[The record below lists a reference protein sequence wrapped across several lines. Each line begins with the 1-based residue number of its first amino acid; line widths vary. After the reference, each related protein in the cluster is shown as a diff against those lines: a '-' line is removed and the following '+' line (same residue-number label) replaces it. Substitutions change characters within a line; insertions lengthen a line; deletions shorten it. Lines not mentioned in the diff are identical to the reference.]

1 MTRSIRP
8 STATALKPQTVGDQ
22 ITASIRSAIIEGKLP
37 PGEVLRQ
44 DDLAARFGFSRM
56 PIRDALRQLEAE
68 GLVSIH
74 PTKGAQVARLDV
86 VDLREIYGM
95 RVVLEVE
102 ALRLACGK
110 LEPSDLEAAAR
121 LLNHMSEETDAARL
135 SDLNHAFHATLYE
148 RCGNGRLLSHIDLYL
163 KAADR
168 YVRILLSAMDYHPQS
183 HRDHQAILD
192 ACRNGD
198 ADKAAAAL
206 RQHLTRGSARLLSA
220 LGAHTVGQ
228 AISP

>member
-22 ITASIRSAIIEGKLP
+22 ITASIRSAIIDGKLP

-44 DDLAARFGFSRM
+44 DDLATRFGFSRM
-56 PIRDALRQLEAE
+56 PIRDALRQLETE

-86 VDLREIYGM
+86 VELREIYGM
-95 RVVLEVE
+95 RVILETG
-102 ALRLACGK
+102 ALRLSCAN
-110 LEPSDLEAAAR
+110 LDAPRLEAAAR
-121 LLNHMSEETDAARL
+121 LLDQMSGEADAARL
-135 SDLNHAFHATLYE
+135 SDLNQAFHATLYE
-148 RCGNGRLLSHIDLYL
+148 LCGNGRLLSHIDLYL
-163 KAADR
+163 KAVDR
-168 YVRILLSAMDYHPQS
+168 YVRILLSAVDYQPQS

-192 ACRNGD
+192 ACRDGD
-198 ADKAAAAL
+198 ADKAEAAL

-220 LGAHTVGQ
+220 LGANPVG
-228 AISP
+228 